1 MDQQRGASKEP
12 DWTKN
17 INSKTVC
24 DFFYIFFIVYAVI
37 AAIALIGML
46 ITAFTAK
53 LPKGLMF
60 ASVFTNLV
68 VMAISG
74 TTALFHYLVCTRAL
88 GA

>member
-17 INSKTVC
+17 ISSKTVC
-24 DFFYIFFIVYAVI
+24 DFFYIFFIIYAVL
-37 AAIALIGML
+37 AGIALLGML
-46 ITAFTAK
+46 VTVFTVK

-60 ASVFTNLV
+60 ASIFSNLL
-68 VMAISG
+68 VMAVSG
-74 TTALFHYLVCTRAL
+74 TMALFHYLVCTRAL